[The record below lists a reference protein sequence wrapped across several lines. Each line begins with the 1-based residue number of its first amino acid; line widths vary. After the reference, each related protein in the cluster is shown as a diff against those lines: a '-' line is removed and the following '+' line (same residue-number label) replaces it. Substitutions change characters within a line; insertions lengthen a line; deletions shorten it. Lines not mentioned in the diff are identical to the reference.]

1 MCPLGIV
8 RLLAVFV
15 LGAGASSSPG
25 FAEIILGHP
34 PKAPTDLSGLPGGGP
49 RAQDDPGGFS
59 VNTFSR
65 QEARAFY
72 NAVFQGSEGVLMEST
87 ADVASCTP
95 GGTGAVFKESV
106 LRRINWFRA
115 MAGIPA
121 TVTFNSGN
129 NTKCQQA
136 ALMMS
141 RNDDLSHFPPP
152 SWTCYTA
159 EGADAADSS
168 NLAIGSAG
176 ADSIVGYM
184 KDSQANNTAVGH
196 RRWLIYPQTQVM
208 GTGDV
213 PSGGGF
219 RAANTTWVFDA
230 NYGGARPPTRTPYVA
245 WPPAG
250 FVPYQV
256 VYPRWSFALPNANLS
271 AATVTMRSN
280 GILVSVA
287 YEPYEV
293 GFGENTL
300 VWVPMG
306 LNANDDA
313 TMFPFSGVDTVYSV
327 AISNIT
333 GAAQSYYT
341 YTVTVVDPAVPG
353 ADFAPPVISG
363 PNQPVV
369 GQNNAYTFTPV
380 TNAAGYE
387 WRATQPSNFSLND
400 GAESGLGNFTTDTSP
415 DYSVQ
420 DSNVKASGSFSFRLA
435 HPDTSPAAPP
445 EQTLTLNQV
454 FVPKINGIVTVKSR
468 LAFAGDGETARVQIS
483 TGGLGWQDIFT
494 QTGSNG
500 QVEAA
505 FVTRAFPLSAFA
517 GQTLQ
522 LRFSYTYTRPLTFF
536 PVQPGPVGWY
546 LDDIVIT
553 NAEVWT
559 VVASNRTATTNFTL
573 SPPQA
578 THYNLNVRPVMF
590 GDYPLEWGPA
600 KNVSAVVGT
609 TTVISM
615 SKPVISGGQVQL
627 DFTVSGS
634 ASTFTLLQADQLGAL
649 WTTNGSATLTTLVT
663 GSSYRFTTPI
673 GPATRFF
680 RVKTP

>member
-1 MCPLGIV
+1 MSPLGTV
-8 RLLAVFV
+8 RLLAVIV
-15 LGAGASSSPG
+15 LGAGASASPG
-25 FAEIILGHP
+25 FAEIILGPP

-49 RAQDDPGGFS
+49 RAQDDPGGFT
-59 VNTFSR
+59 VNTFTR
-65 QEARAFY
+65 EEARSFY
-72 NAVFQGSEGVLMEST
+72 NAVFQASEGVPMEST

-121 TVTFNSGN
+121 AVTFNSGN

-141 RNDDLSHFPPP
+141 RNDNLSHFPPP

-159 EGADAADSS
+159 DGADAADSS

-176 ADSIVGYM
+176 ADSIAGYM

-219 RAANTTWVFDA
+219 RAANSTWVFDA
-230 NYGGARPPTRTPYVA
+230 NYGGPRPPTRTPYVA

-256 VYPRWSFALPNANLS
+256 VYPRWSFALPDANLS

-306 LNANDDA
+306 LNANDNA
-313 TMFPFSGVDTVYSV
+313 TAFPFSGSDTVYSV

-341 YTVTVVDPAVPG
+341 YTVTVVDPIVPG
-353 ADFAPPVISG
+353 ADYEPPVISG
-363 PNQPVV
+363 PSQPAA
-369 GQNNAYTFTPV
+369 GQANAYTFTPV
-380 TNAAGYE
+380 TNATSYE
-387 WRATQPSNFSLND
+387 WRATQPSNYSLND
-400 GAESGLGNFTTDTSP
+400 GAESGPGNFTTDTSP
-415 DYSVQ
+415 SYSVQ
-420 DSNVKASGSFSFRLA
+420 DSSVKASGGYSFHLA
-435 HPDTSPAAPP
+435 HPDPVD
-445 EQTLTLNQV
+445 QILTLNQV
-454 FVPKINGIVTVKSR
+454 FVPMTNGTLTIKSR
-468 LAFAGDGETARVQIS
+468 LGFASVVQTARVQIAAD
-483 TGGLGWQDIFT
+483 GGGWQDVFT
-494 QTGSNG
+494 QTGNNG
-500 QVEAA
+500 QVESA
-505 FVTRAFPLSAFA
+505 FVTRQFSLGGFA
-517 GQTLQ
+517 GRSLQ
-522 LRFSYTYTRPLTFF
+522 LRFNYDLGFGSYFN
-536 PVQPGPVGWY
+536 QSSAGVGWY
-546 LDDIVIT
+546 LDDLVIT

-559 VVASNRTATTNFTL
+559 VLATNSTATTNFTFN
-573 SPPQA
+573 PPQA
-578 THYNLNVRPVMF
+578 TNYNLNVRPVMF

-600 KNVSAVVGT
+600 KNVHAVIGAT
-609 TTVISM
+609 
-615 SKPVISGGQVQL
+615 PVITMSRPVVNGGQVQL

-649 WTTNGSATLTTLVT
+649 WATDGSATLTTIVP
-663 GSSYRFTTPI
+663 GSSYRFTTSV
-673 GPATRFF
+673 GPATRFY
-680 RVKTP
+680 RIQTP